1 MNLQDTYFPNNVFNY
16 IYNHIY
22 HYLIDT
28 KIKFSEHDTLLIKS
42 KKILLRYK
50 RIIAIILLI
59 ILLII
64 GYQCKLY
71 YLYVKHTDKTC
82 ILNGGG
88 MDAMSAMGDSGGG
101 DSGGKSKMG
110 AALGNAKNFG
120 NRQAENAKELA
131 PWFYGIIYSVALTI
145 LAFLILMPAI
155 GFFILGIICFALL
168 KDNIGYIKS
177 L

>member
-71 YLYVKHTDKTC
+71 YLYD
-82 ILNGGG
+82 
-88 MDAMSAMGDSGGG
+88 
-101 DSGGKSKMG
+101 
-110 AALGNAKNFG
+110 
-120 NRQAENAKELA
+120 
-131 PWFYGIIYSVALTI
+131 
-145 LAFLILMPAI
+145 
-155 GFFILGIICFALL
+155 
-168 KDNIGYIKS
+168 
-177 L
+177 